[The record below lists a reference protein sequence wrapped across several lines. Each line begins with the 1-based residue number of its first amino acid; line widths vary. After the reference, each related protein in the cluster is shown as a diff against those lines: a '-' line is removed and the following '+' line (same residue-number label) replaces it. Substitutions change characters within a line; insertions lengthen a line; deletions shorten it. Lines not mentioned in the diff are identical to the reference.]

1 VPAHSA
7 ISPLATATQ
16 NQPLY
21 PALPAAY
28 IIRQMVAFKNG
39 ERTGG
44 RAPVM
49 IAMAK
54 VLTDADVK
62 IDMWDDSGENKAV
75 QPALR
80 IALYLISADLSRG
93 GGRRRGV
100 G

>member
-1 VPAHSA
+1 MPEVVARGGPRPAARACAQCHLTSGDGHPESAA
-7 ISPLATATQ
+7 ISG
-16 NQPLY
+16 
-21 PALPAAY
+21 LPAAY

-62 IDMWDDSGENKAV
+62 AAAEYYAALKPHIE
-75 QPALR
+75 QP
-80 IALYLISADLSRG
+80 
-93 GGRRRGV
+93 
-100 G
+100 